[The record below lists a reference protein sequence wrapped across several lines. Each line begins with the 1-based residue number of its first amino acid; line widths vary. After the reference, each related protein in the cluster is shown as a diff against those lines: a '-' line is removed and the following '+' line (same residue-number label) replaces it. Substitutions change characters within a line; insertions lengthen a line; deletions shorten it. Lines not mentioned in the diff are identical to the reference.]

1 MLCRLT
7 PLAAAGAAALLLGCS
22 EPEPALTRE
31 SVQPLPSPAPVRPA
45 PDGPRPSPSPDEAAV
60 LAVAEAALG
69 AITRE
74 DMVAFTD
81 LMFEEA
87 VIAPTDPDGFAL
99 STRADE
105 RARTLAGDIV
115 ERGFDAEVRLS
126 GRIATV
132 WMPYDLYIDG
142 AWSHCGVDALSLVKD
157 GEEWRILAMT
167 WSRLQPPACREHPEG
182 PPAAGPDGRGAL
194 R

>member
-1 MLCRLT
+1 MFFRLSLIALVGT
-7 PLAAAGAAALLLGCS
+7 AALFPGCS
-22 EPEPALTRE
+22 EPDPALTRGAL
-31 SVQPLPSPAPVRPA
+31 QPLPAPAPVLADRQPPA
-45 PDGPRPSPSPDEAAV
+45 PSPDEAAV
-60 LAVAEAALG
+60 LAVAEAALD

-87 VIAPTDPDGFAL
+87 VIAPTDPEGFAL
-99 STRADE
+99 STRAAE
-105 RARTLAGDIV
+105 RARTLPGDIV
-115 ERGFDAEVRLS
+115 ERGFDAEVRIS

-132 WMPYDLYIDG
+132 WLPYDLYIDG
-142 AWSHCGVDALSLVKD
+142 EWSHCGVDALSLVKD

-167 WSRLQPPACREHPEG
+167 WSRLQPPACSEHPEG
-182 PPAAGPDGRGAL
+182 PPAVGPDGRGAL